1 MRVKG
6 TLTKWLDDKGFGFI
20 TPLAGGREVFVH
32 INSFVSKGQR
42 PEQGCVL
49 TYELVKDKQGRLNA
63 GNVTH
68 QGERLIQSVNST
80 ARHHPHKQSVRNN
93 RQSAKSFI
101 TFTLLFSIG
110 FIIGLFA
117 LVLFT
122 PLSFH
127 FFSGYLLLSLLTFIF
142 YGFDKRA
149 AQKGT
154 WRTSEL
160 KLHILALI
168 GGWPGAVFA
177 QQTLRHKSKKLSFRV
192 ELWLTILLNVA
203 IFVWFFVP
211 GSQALILQASEIPY

>member
-63 GNVTH
+63 GKVTH
-68 QGERLIQSVNST
+68 QGERLNQKPNLAAGKSKNS
-80 ARHHPHKQSVRNN
+80 
-93 RQSAKSFI
+93 SANKYKGSNSFI
-101 TFTLLFSIG
+101 TFTLLFSIV
-110 FIIGLFA
+110 FIIALFA
-117 LVLFT
+117 LVIFT

-127 FFSGYLLLSLLTFIF
+127 FFTGYLILSLLTFIF
-142 YGFDKRA
+142 YGVDKRA
-149 AQKGT
+149 AQKGS
-154 WRTSEL
+154 WRISE
-160 KLHILALI
+160 KQLHLLALI

-177 QQTLRHKSKKLSFRV
+177 QQTLRHKSKKLSFRI
-192 ELWLTILLNVA
+192 ELWLAILINVA
-203 IFVWFFVP
+203 VFVWFFVP
-211 GSQALILQASEIPY
+211 GAQALIKQVVAMFV